1 MCSSGLKSRADRRA
15 SGMLRASPTT
25 RPRCS
30 SIVMPIFAVPQDLH
44 DHAGWTSRAA
54 RSDPHDLRVPC
65 TVILR
70 TPALLMRRSNSV
82 KVGSSFGV
90 QCRMVNAR
98 PDSPRPSP
106 ECLPSVS
113 CSCLRSLSTATQGQG
128 EEAELLIPRSW
139 QGCHRSCRPTRWT
152 CWLTRNPAFTRARDG
167 CLIHRTLRVTQPISK
182 HVVCETLTGR

>member
-1 MCSSGLKSRADRRA
+1 
-15 SGMLRASPTT
+15 MLRVSPTT

-30 SIVMPIFAVPQDLH
+30 SIVMPILLCRRIYMP
-44 DHAGWTSRAA
+44 GWTSRAA

-90 QCRMVNAR
+90 QCRVVNAR

-113 CSCLRSLSTATQGQG
+113 CSCLRSLSTAKQGQG
-128 EEAELLIPRSW
+128 EEAELLIPRSR

-152 CWLTRNPAFTRARDG
+152 CWLTRNPAFTRVRDG
-167 CLIHRTLRVTQPISK
+167 CLIHRTLTESRNRSSK
-182 HVVCETLTGR
+182 HVVRETLTGRYNLTSRDLRKVREQ